1 MHYPHF
7 MEVHLADDNCQT
19 MMNIDNIVGFAN
31 TDNNGAG
38 LIIKTVDKGGWY
50 VAESYDELIALMIE
64 AGTCFVKKD
73 PRIDYHPITWAELT
87 EMVGEPVWAE
97 NQQKWFLVAQ
107 YDEESKEITLRG
119 ATTELYKST
128 VVYTEQML
136 IAKPLY
142 RMKVFS

>member
-1 MHYPHF
+1 MIYPHF
-7 MEVHLADDNCQT
+7 IEIDEVQPGMDRQ
-19 MMNIDNIVGFAN
+19 
-31 TDNNGAG
+31 
-38 LIIKTVDKGGWY
+38 IIKTSVNIDQIVKIQGPCIY
-50 VAESYDELIALMIE
+50 LTNSERNCIVADESYDEILALMVE

-128 VVYTEQML
+128 IAYTEQML